1 MASNPDGDPQFC
13 EVFIKSEPMET
24 EQQQST
30 TSSVPEEPK
39 SFSFEAIT
47 KEELI
52 IEDKDDEG
60 CNLRPRKKVGLL
72 YRPDGTIDCEEC
84 GKNVLD
90 YKAYLQHSRRHRNLQ
105 EGKYRCKLC
114 KKIFADRGDLTKH
127 NRRIHSEVKGKKGPT
142 PEEKATQATEEDVDP
157 ESRVIEENGTFKC
170 PECSKT
176 FKKRI
181 LAVTHIERHDNLRK
195 GSIKCSICG
204 KCFACK
210 SALLPHERAHNPAT
224 KVPAAR
230 SASPLPVMRNG
241 FPAFKCPECNKVFD
255 KRKPYFKHARRHN
268 AIKKGEHQCP
278 ICGVVLGFQS
288 ELNKHLAYHE
298 LNGPEPSKS
307 KTPYVKAEVA
317 TAEQSD
323 LICKVCGKFVQNKF
337 SLERH
342 VKRHEALE
350 KGEFQCARCGQYFST
365 SFALLNHER
374 RHGEPNAAEQDSD
387 SNKEAVST
395 VSSEEMTLSEAIISK
410 TVAKPRKL
418 ILKKIIIKKEGE

>member
-30 TSSVPEEPK
+30 ATSAPEEPK

-60 CNLRPRKKVGLL
+60 CNLRPKKKVGLH

-105 EGKYRCKLC
+105 EGKYRCKPC
-114 KKIFADRGDLTKH
+114 KKIFADGGDLTKH
-127 NRRIHSEVKGKKGPT
+127 NRRIHSAENGKKEPS
-142 PEEKATQATEEDVDP
+142 PEVKATQATEEDVDP

-170 PECSKT
+170 PECNKT

-241 FPAFKCPECNKVFD
+241 SPAFKCPECNKVFD

-268 AIKKGEHQCP
+268 AIKRGEHQCP

-288 ELNKHLAYHE
+288 ELNKHLASHE
-298 LNGPEPSKS
+298 VNGPEPCKT
-307 KTPYVKAEVA
+307 KTPYVKVDVA

-323 LICKVCGKFVQNKF
+323 LICKVCGKFVPNKF

-350 KGEFQCARCGQYFST
+350 KGEFQCSRCGQYFST
-365 SFALLNHER
+365 SFALFNHER
-374 RHGEPNAAEQDSD
+374 RHGEPKAAEEDSD

-395 VSSEEMTLSEAIISK
+395 VSSEEMSLSDAIISK

-418 ILKKIIIKKEGE
+418 ILKKIVIKKEGE